1 MDSPSALTRV
11 AAPAKEESESD
22 KDEKAGPSKI
32 KGEPEFIYID
42 FWNNRTCGQK
52 VARGFYVFLRM
63 FFASVWF
70 YFIPFVSI
78 YLSFAIPYQFV
89 GIDTDDADAPE
100 VVTE

>member
-70 YFIPFVSI
+70 YFIPYSVLYFS
-78 YLSFAIPYQFV
+78 YLIPFMYEQAERQP
-89 GIDTDDADAPE
+89 G
-100 VVTE
+100 